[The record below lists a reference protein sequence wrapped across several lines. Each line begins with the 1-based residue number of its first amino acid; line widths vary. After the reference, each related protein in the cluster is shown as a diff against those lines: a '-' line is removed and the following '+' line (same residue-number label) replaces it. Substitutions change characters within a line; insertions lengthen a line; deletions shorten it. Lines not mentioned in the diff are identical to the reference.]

1 MLTVT
6 KSVARQYLAMKTFIL
21 IIAAAAATLPTKP
34 VKADIYGDMLKQHND
49 YRAKHNA
56 GPLSI
61 DNAVSYLLSQSNI

>member
-1 MLTVT
+1 
-6 KSVARQYLAMKTFIL
+6 MKTFIL

-61 DNAVSYLLSQSNI
+61 DNAVS